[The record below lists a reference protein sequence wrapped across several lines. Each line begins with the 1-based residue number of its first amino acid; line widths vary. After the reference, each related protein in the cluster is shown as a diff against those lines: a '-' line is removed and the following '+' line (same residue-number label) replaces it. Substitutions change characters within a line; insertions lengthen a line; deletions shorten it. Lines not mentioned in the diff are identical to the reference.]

1 MNYYSEFKASMSY
14 TESKD
19 RTAKGKDKSEKPGAR
34 KMAQWLQCGPLS
46 FEDDR
51 SDTLS
56 GRSQVSL
63 TRASI

>member
-19 RTAKGKDKSEKPGAR
+19 RTAKSKDKSEKPGAR

-51 SDTLS
+51 SDTL
-56 GRSQVSL
+56 
-63 TRASI
+63 